1 MILDLSQGFEFSRLK
16 SSLPWAFSQQA
27 IKMKINGIT
36 VGSATLKQYESY
48 HNILKGELF
57 IVFFFLEMI
66 LFFILLTIGQTNFNK
81 SYSQISKNN
90 MIKPLLIW
98 LI

>member
-16 SSLPWAFSQQA
+16 SSLPRAFSQQA
-27 IKMKINGIT
+27 VKMKINGIT
-36 VGSATLKQYESY
+36 VRSATLKQYENY

-57 IVFFFLEMI
+57 IVFFFLKMI
-66 LFFILLTIGQTNFNK
+66 LFFILLTIEQTNFNK